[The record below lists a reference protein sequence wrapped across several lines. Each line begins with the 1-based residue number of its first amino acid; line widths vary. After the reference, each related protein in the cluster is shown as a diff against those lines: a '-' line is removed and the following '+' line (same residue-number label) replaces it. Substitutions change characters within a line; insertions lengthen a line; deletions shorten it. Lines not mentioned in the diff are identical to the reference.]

1 MKNRTFGGEIMLKKK
16 LSEQIIFIM
25 LILPSLVGLL
35 IFYIIPFIIS
45 LYYAVMDNSISKNFV
60 GFKNIID
67 IMKNDAFRTA
77 GKNTLIFLSI
87 CVPLNML
94 IPLFFALLLNK
105 ISNNKRRVFL
115 LAIVIPL
122 VIPSGSIVF
131 FWSKLFGYNGLINGT
146 FFASSPIDWINTDFS
161 ILLIVIMF
169 LWKNVGYNL
178 ILILAGLS
186 FIPGEYYEYASVEG
200 ANVIQK
206 FFYITLLNLIP
217 TSILVGIMSIINSFK
232 VFKEIYLLTG
242 AYPNKSVYMLQ
253 HYLNNQ
259 FTAANY
265 QKLASASF
273 IVFII
278 IFLIVNGLRYMQKK
292 TTDINTA

>member
-1 MKNRTFGGEIMLKKK
+1 MPKRKKIT
-16 LSEQIIFIM
+16 EQIIFIM
-25 LILPSLVGLL
+25 LILPSLLGLF

-45 LYYAVMDNSISKNFV
+45 LYYAVIDNSISMNFV
-60 GFKNIID
+60 GLKNIKN
-67 IMKNDAFRTA
+67 IMGNDAFKTA
-77 GKNTLIFLSI
+77 AKNTLIFLSI

-94 IPLFFALLLNK
+94 IPLFLALLINK
-105 ISNNKRRVFL
+105 ISSSKRRVFL
-115 LAIVIPL
+115 LAFVIPL

-131 FWSKLFGYNGLINGT
+131 FWSKLFSYNGLINGT
-146 FFASSPIDWINTDFS
+146 FFSDSPIDWINTDYS
-161 ILLIVIMF
+161 MLLVVIMF

-206 FFYITLLNLIP
+206 FFYITLFNLIP
-217 TSILVGIMSIINSFK
+217 TGIMVFIMSIINSFK

-242 AYPNKSVYMLQ
+242 AYPDKSVYMLQ

-265 QKLASASF
+265 QKLASSSF

-278 IFLIVNGLRYMQKK
+278 IFLIVNVLFYIQKR
-292 TTDINTA
+292 TTDF